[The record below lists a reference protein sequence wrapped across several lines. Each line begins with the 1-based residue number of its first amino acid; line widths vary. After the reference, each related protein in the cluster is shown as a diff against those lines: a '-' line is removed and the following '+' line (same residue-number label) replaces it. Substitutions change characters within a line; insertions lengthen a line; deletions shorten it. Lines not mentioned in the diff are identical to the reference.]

1 MKKVWVIIK
10 REYLVRVRTRAFAIG
25 TIISPVLLL
34 GLIILPGFLA
44 ERGGGGQKHI
54 IVLDQSDDPLLFD
67 AIRARAE
74 SNGAESG
81 ADGEPGFGTAT
92 RFLLTRQI
100 LPADQNPND
109 WIKRDSNGAGEKGPE
124 RAYVILGAGV
134 LDSVA
139 PEYHAKNLSD
149 FSIRALEES
158 VSAAISERRLVRAG
172 FDATKISLYMKPV
185 DMKKFK
191 IDVSGESKEG
201 GMKQDFL
208 IAFAL
213 LFFLYIT
220 VLFYGLFV
228 MRGVIEEKQSRIVEV
243 LISSVRPT
251 QMMVGKLIGIGLVGL
266 TQIGIWALSTALLS
280 WFGATM
286 FAAQGAKMPSVPM
299 SLLVYFVLFFV
310 LGFFLYA
317 TLYAAVGAIVS
328 SEEDAQQ
335 VQFPVTMLLVVPMM
349 IFGLVMSNPNSTS
362 SIVLSM
368 VPFFAPTLMMLRI
381 AVINPPVWQVILS
394 MVIMLATIAGL
405 LWLSAKIYRVGILMY
420 GKRPSIAELG
430 RWLRYS

>member
-1 MKKVWVIIK
+1 
-10 REYLVRVRTRAFAIG
+10 
-25 TIISPVLLL
+25 
-34 GLIILPGFLA
+34 
-44 ERGGGGQKHI
+44 
-54 IVLDQSDDPLLFD
+54 
-67 AIRARAE
+67 
-74 SNGAESG
+74 
-81 ADGEPGFGTAT
+81 
-92 RFLLTRQI
+92 
-100 LPADQNPND
+100 
-109 WIKRDSNGAGEKGPE
+109 
-124 RAYVILGAGV
+124 
-134 LDSVA
+134 
-139 PEYHAKNLSD
+139 
-149 FSIRALEES
+149 
-158 VSAAISERRLVRAG
+158 
-172 FDATKISLYMKPV
+172 
-185 DMKKFK
+185 
-191 IDVSGESKEG
+191 
-201 GMKQDFL
+201 
-208 IAFAL
+208 
-213 LFFLYIT
+213 
-220 VLFYGLFV
+220 
-228 MRGVIEEKQSRIVEV
+228 
-243 LISSVRPT
+243 
-251 QMMVGKLIGIGLVGL
+251 MMVGKLIGIGLVGL